1 MQDEKIENGNVDVKR
16 KSDGSFVSRQ
26 IEPEGKARRV
36 PSDPR
41 LSGKL

>member
-1 MQDEKIENGNVDVKR
+1 MQDEKIENDNVDVKR
-16 KSDGSFVSRQ
+16 KSDDSFVSRQ
-26 IEPEGKARRV
+26 IEPEGKAKRV